1 LRVAPLQVAALGHPA
16 TTCSRRIDYISV
28 EEDFIGDP
36 ACFSEQLLRLPADGQ
51 PYRPSA
57 VPFIVPQLQRRNQ
70 PVVNVAVAAT
80 TMKLN

>member
-1 LRVAPLQVAALGHPA
+1 
-16 TTCSRRIDYISV
+16 YISV

-80 TMKLN
+80 TMKLNPRFLMACQRIVELSAQVP